1 MTRLATT
8 GICAATAML
17 ALVGAVAH
25 AQDTPRTE
33 PPLASPPA
41 PAPAPPAE
49 PAPAPATAPTATAP
63 ATPSTATAPA
73 AAPSAPATSTGPTA
87 RQREV
92 SRRGDFVLST
102 DDRWIKASDD
112 DTSSEAG
119 QLRQAQLALARGEA
133 PRALNL
139 VTGWLE
145 RYPASKLRPVGLLIK
160 GDSLLA
166 VGDEYKALYE
176 YEEIARKYAASE
188 VFVTSLEREF
198 QIATAYANGLR
209 RKFMG
214 TFRWLSGDEEAQ
226 ELLIRIQERLP
237 GSELAERAG
246 MELADFYFRKR
257 DLQMA
262 ADAYDL
268 FVRNYPKSRQV
279 EKAKL
284 RHIYSLCASYKGP
297 LYDARGLFEAS
308 ERLRDLQV
316 TDPITAQRVGADAL
330 LVRIYESEAMK
341 LLVEAEWYAYV
352 DDPISAERAI
362 RRIMRKYPKSIAAL
376 NALRAMPTLY
386 ARLPRS
392 VTSTCPDYP
401 RLRKELLGLEW
412 DQDIETFPGGVPN
425 NMSGE
430 RLPEAAGS

>member
-1 MTRLATT
+1 MPP
-8 GICAATAML
+8 IEPAAPA
-17 ALVGAVAH
+17 
-25 AQDTPRTE
+25 
-33 PPLASPPA
+33 PPA
-41 PAPAPPAE
+41 PAP
-49 PAPAPATAPTATAP
+49 TAPSPVPAAT
-63 ATPSTATAPA
+63 TPA
-73 AAPSAPATSTGPTA
+73 AAPASPSGPTA

-102 DDRWIKASDD
+102 DDRWIKASED

-139 VTGWLE
+139 VSGWLE
-145 RYPASKLRPVGLLIK
+145 RYPASRLRPVGLLIK

-166 VGDEYKALYE
+166 QGDEYKALYE

-188 VFVTSLEREF
+188 VFVTALEREF

-257 DLQMA
+257 ELQMA

-308 ERLRDLQV
+308 QRLRDLQV

-352 DDPISAERAI
+352 DDPISAERCI
-362 RRIMRKYPKSIAAL
+362 RAIMRKYPKSIAAL

-392 VTSTCPDYP
+392 VTGTCPDYP

-412 DQDIETFPGGVPN
+412 SEGIETFPGGVPS

>member
-1 MTRLATT
+1 M
-8 GICAATAML
+8 
-17 ALVGAVAH
+17 
-25 AQDTPRTE
+25 
-33 PPLASPPA
+33 
-41 PAPAPPAE
+41 
-49 PAPAPATAPTATAP
+49 
-63 ATPSTATAPA
+63 
-73 AAPSAPATSTGPTA
+73 
-87 RQREV
+87 

-145 RYPASKLRPVGLLIK
+145 RYPASRLRPVGLLIK
-160 GDSLLA
+160 GDSLLTL
-166 VGDEYKALYE
+166 GDEYKALYE

-188 VFVTSLEREF
+188 VFVTALEREF
-198 QIATAYANGLR
+198 EVATAYANGLR

-214 TFRWLSGDEEAQ
+214 TFRWLSGDDEAQ

-297 LYDARGLFEAS
+297 LHDARGLFEAS

-352 DDPISAERAI
+352 DDPISAERII
-362 RRIMRKYPKSIAAL
+362 RTIMRKYPKSIAAL

-386 ARLPRS
+386 ARLPRN
-392 VTSTCPDYP
+392 VTSSCPDYP

-412 DQDIETFPGGVPN
+412 DEGIEAFPGGVPS

-430 RLPEAAGS
+430 RLPEAPGT

>member
-1 MTRLATT
+1 M
-8 GICAATAML
+8 
-17 ALVGAVAH
+17 
-25 AQDTPRTE
+25 
-33 PPLASPPA
+33 
-41 PAPAPPAE
+41 
-49 PAPAPATAPTATAP
+49 
-63 ATPSTATAPA
+63 
-73 AAPSAPATSTGPTA
+73 
-87 RQREV
+87 

-139 VTGWLE
+139 VSGWLE
-145 RYPASKLRPVGLLIK
+145 RYPASRLRPVGLLIK

-412 DQDIETFPGGVPN
+412 DQGIETFPGGVPN

>member
-1 MTRLATT
+1 
-8 GICAATAML
+8 ML
-17 ALVGAVAH
+17 
-25 AQDTPRTE
+25 
-33 PPLASPPA
+33 S
-41 PAPAPPAE
+41 
-49 PAPAPATAPTATAP
+49 
-63 ATPSTATAPA
+63 S
-73 AAPSAPATSTGPTA
+73 
-87 RQREV
+87 
-92 SRRGDFVLST
+92 

-112 DTSSEAG
+112 DTSTEAG
-119 QLRQAQLALARGEA
+119 QLRQAQLALARGDA
-133 PRALNL
+133 SRALNL
-139 VTGWLE
+139 VTGWID

-160 GDSLLA
+160 GDALLA
-166 VGDEYKALYE
+166 SGEEYKALYE
-176 YEEIARKYAASE
+176 YEAIARSYAASE
-188 VFVTSLEREF
+188 VFVTALEREF

-214 TFRWLSGDEEAQ
+214 TFRWISGDEEAQ
-226 ELLIRIQERLP
+226 ELLIRIQERMP

-257 DLQMA
+257 ELQMA

-316 TDPITAQRVGADAL
+316 TDSITAQRVGADAL

-341 LLVEAEWYAYV
+341 LLVEAEWYSYM
-352 DDPISAERAI
+352 DDPVSAERII
-362 RRIMRKYPKSIAAL
+362 RSIMRKYPKSIAAL
-376 NALRAMPTLY
+376 NALRAMPSIY
-386 ARLPRS
+386 PRLPQS
-392 VTSTCPDYP
+392 VLTTCPDYP
-401 RLRKELLGLEW
+401 RLRKQLLGLEW
-412 DQDIETFPGGVPN
+412 TEGVEVLPGGVPN

-430 RLPEAAGS
+430 SLPAASGPVPPPPAAASSS

>member
-1 MTRLATT
+1 
-8 GICAATAML
+8 ML
-17 ALVGAVAH
+17 ALAGAVAH

-41 PAPAPPAE
+41 PATAPAAPATPPA
-49 PAPAPATAPTATAP
+49 ATAPATAPAAP
-63 ATPSTATAPA
+63 ATPS
-73 AAPSAPATSTGPTA
+73 GPTA

-166 VGDEYKALYE
+166 IGDEYKALYE

-412 DQDIETFPGGVPN
+412 DQGIDTFPGGVPN

>member
-1 MTRLATT
+1 MLTLA
-8 GICAATAML
+8 
-17 ALVGAVAH
+17 GAVAN

-33 PPLASPPA
+33 PPLAAPPASAPVPTPAASA
-41 PAPAPPAE
+41 PAPTPA
-49 PAPAPATAPTATAP
+49 ASAP
-63 ATPSTATAPA
+63 ATPPA
-73 AAPSAPATSTGPTA
+73 APATPTGPTA

-139 VTGWLE
+139 VSGWLE
-145 RYPASKLRPVGLLIK
+145 RYPASRLRPVGLLIK

-166 VGDEYKALYE
+166 LGDEYKALYE

-188 VFVTSLEREF
+188 VFVTALEREF
-198 QIATAYANGLR
+198 DIASAYANGLR

-341 LLVEAEWYAYV
+341 LLVEAEWYAYI
-352 DDPISAERAI
+352 DDPISAERCI
-362 RRIMRKYPKSIAAL
+362 RSILRKYPKSIAAL

-392 VTSTCPDYP
+392 VTRTCPDYP
-401 RLRKELLGLEW
+401 RLRKELLGLDW
-412 DQDIETFPGGVPN
+412 DQGIEMFPGGVPN

-430 RLPEAAGS
+430 RLPEATGS

>member
-1 MTRLATT
+1 MATT
-8 GICAATAML
+8 RTRMATIAL
-17 ALVGAVAH
+17 ALVGAAAH
-25 AQDTPRTE
+25 AQDAPRPE
-33 PPLASPPA
+33 PPPVVQPSTAA
-41 PAPAPPAE
+41 PAPAAPVSPAA
-49 PAPAPATAPTATAP
+49 PASSATGATALPDAPAPA
-63 ATPSTATAPA
+63 S
-73 AAPSAPATSTGPTA
+73 APSAQSGPTA

-112 DTSSEAG
+112 DVSSEAG

-139 VTGWLE
+139 ASGWLE
-145 RYPASKLRPVGLLIK
+145 RYPASRLRPVGLLIK
-160 GDSLLA
+160 GDSLLSI
-166 VGDEYKALYE
+166 GDEYKALYE

-188 VFVTSLEREF
+188 VFVTALEREF

-257 DLQMA
+257 ELQMA

-352 DDPISAERAI
+352 DDPISAERCI
-362 RRIMRKYPKSIAAL
+362 RAIMRKYPKSIAAL

-392 VTSTCPDYP
+392 VTGTCPDYP

-412 DQDIETFPGGVPN
+412 DEGIEMFPGGVPS